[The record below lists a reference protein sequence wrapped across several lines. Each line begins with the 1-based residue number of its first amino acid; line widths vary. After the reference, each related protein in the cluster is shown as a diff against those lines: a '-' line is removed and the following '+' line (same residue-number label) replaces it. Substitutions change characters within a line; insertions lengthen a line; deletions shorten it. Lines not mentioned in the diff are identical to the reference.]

1 MFTFLNDILFD
12 KKGDKLSNIDGEQDY
27 SPYMINR
34 WISMYTPEI
43 CNVINSTVNWLH
55 PVFDR
60 KVDHYNFLIKLLPR
74 CNRKF
79 IPYIK
84 RAKEPKTSTGNDT
97 TDDYDVKILCR
108 NLELSEREVKYLI
121 EQNKTL

>member
-1 MFTFLNDILFD
+1 MFNFLNDILFE
-12 KKGDKLSNIDGEQDY
+12 KKGDKLSNVDGEQDY

-34 WISMYTPEI
+34 WLSMYTPEI
-43 CNVINSTVNWLH
+43 CNVINSTVNWLY
-55 PVFDR
+55 PVFEQ
-60 KVDHYNFLIKLLPR
+60 KTDHYNFLLKLLPQ
-74 CNRKF
+74 CNRRY

-84 RAKEPKTSTGNDT
+84 RVKEPRDNNTSTGE
-97 TDDYDVKILCR
+97 DDYIKLLSR